1 MFVIEV
7 DINNA
12 LLLKSLF
19 EVVQLTHVMHLAAQ
33 VGAHNAMENPGL
45 YVHSNI
51 AGLVN
56 IFEICK
62 AAIEFH
68 VFILWA
74 SLSSVYGLDTNVLC
88 FAHAVLDKVPFL
100 EMDPTDQ
107 PASLY
112 AETKNAGKE
121 IPHTYNHIY
130 GLSITSQQFFTVY
143 GPWHRPDMAYFSF
156 TWDILKGKPINIYR
170 GPNNKDLACDL
181 ITLMTL

>member
-1 MFVIEV
+1 
-7 DINNA
+7 
-12 LLLKSLF
+12 
-19 EVVQLTHVMHLAAQ
+19 MHLAAQ
-33 VGAHNAMENPGL
+33 VGVHNAMENPGL

-62 AAIEFH
+62 AANPQPAI
-68 VFILWA
+68 VWA

-100 EMDPTDQ
+100 QMDPTDQ

-112 AETKNAGKE
+112 AASKKAGKE
-121 IPHTYNHIY
+121 IAHTYNHIY
-130 GLSITSQQFFTVY
+130 GLSITSLQFFTAY
-143 GPWHRPDMAYFSF
+143 EPWHRPDTVYFSF
-156 TWDILKGKPINIYR
+156 TWDILKGKPINIYQ